1 MGIAIDDTILN
12 KIDYLQGNAETI
24 SMMRSLPAK
33 KTFNK
38 EVMAFLS
45 TFSKLLMKDSRSKSY
60 SDVVS
65 FAYWIRCASLN
76 QLEKKYGFKDDHIHL
91 GRGLVFHIAP
101 SNVPV
106 NFAYSLVS
114 GLLTGN
120 ANIVRMP
127 SKYFLQVEI
136 IIDAMKAALEEH
148 EGLKPYI
155 ALVRYGHDKEINDAL
170 SSIADTRIIW
180 GGDRTI
186 EEIRKSPLASRG
198 IEITFA
204 DRYSLAVIDA
214 DAYMEIGD
222 KKRVAGDFYNDTYFT
237 DQNACT
243 SPRIVI
249 WTGKQKKD
257 AKDIFWETLYSIVS
271 KKYRYQDIQGVNKL
285 TSAYLAA
292 SGPYGA
298 KVLPH
303 KDNLI
308 IRVAVKKVDAYLMEY
323 IDNGGFFFEY
333 DCDDVRDLRELCN
346 DKRCQTIGMIGDKE
360 IFRPLIE
367 SGVKG
372 VDRIVDIGHTMDF
385 DMVWDGYDLVTNLT
399 RVISSTFP

>member
-1 MGIAIDDTILN
+1 MGKVIDDTILN
-12 KIDYLQGNAETI
+12 KIIYLQGNAETI
-24 SMMRSLPAK
+24 SLMRFLPAK

-45 TFSKLLMKDSRSKSY
+45 TFSKLLMRDNRSKAY
-60 SDVVS
+60 SDVIS
-65 FAYWIRCASLN
+65 FGYWIRCASLN
-76 QLEKKYGFKDDHIHL
+76 QLEKKHGFRDDNIHL

-120 ANIVRMP
+120 ANIVRVP
-127 SKYFLQVEI
+127 SKDFLQVGI
-136 IIDAMKAALEEH
+136 VVDAMKTALEEH
-148 EGLKPYI
+148 RGVKPYI
-155 ALVRYGHDKEINDAL
+155 ALVQYGHDKEINDAL

-186 EEIRKSPLASRG
+186 DEIRKSPLSSRG
-198 IEITFA
+198 TEITFA

-214 DAYMEIGD
+214 DAYMEMGD
-222 KKRVAGDFYNDTYFT
+222 KKRVAGDFYNDTYYS

-243 SPRIVI
+243 SPRIVV

-271 KKYRYQDIQGVNKL
+271 KKYIYQDIQGVNKL

-292 SGPYGA
+292 SGSYGA
-298 KVLPH
+298 EVLPH

-308 IRVAVKKVDAYLMEY
+308 IRVAVKKVDAHLMEY

-333 DCDDVRDLRELCN
+333 DCDDVMDLRELCN
-346 DKRCQTIGMIGDKE
+346 DKRCQTIGMIGHKE
-360 IFRPLIE
+360 SLRPLIE
-367 SGVKG
+367 SGVRG

-385 DMVWDGYDLVTNLT
+385 DMVWDGYNLVHNLT
-399 RVISSTFP
+399 RVISM